1 LATIA
6 LAVSTTFL
14 INMGKAK
21 YALLTGIP
29 MVFVGVTTVTAGVL
43 SVKNIF
49 WPLTSQPG
57 QQLTGFLDSIL
68 TTIFI
73 VGVLLVAFGALRRWI
88 AVLNGAP
95 APAEAFGPPMTPDG
109 EVRMGC
115 C

>member
-1 LATIA
+1 MMADKTK
-6 LAVSTTFL
+6 AVKRPKLWRRYRAAMFEAYL
-14 INMGKAK
+14 ICA
-21 YALLTGIP
+21 
-29 MVFVGVTTVTAGVL
+29 MVVFIV
-43 SVKNIF
+43 S
-49 WPLTSQPG
+49 
-57 QQLTGFLDSIL
+57 
-68 TTIFI
+68 TIFI